1 MSALKTA
8 KETVARLRRALDAF
22 TPAPVHEAIGRV
34 LAVGDGIARVSG
46 LYDAAVSELLVFPDG
61 SRGLAFNLDKDE
73 IGCILLAEEPNIHAG
88 DIVRATG
95 GIVRT
100 GVGEELLGR
109 VVDPLGNPLDGGP
122 TFVCERFDPVEKEAP
137 DIISRRPVTRPLATG
152 IKSIDT
158 MIPIGRGQRQLI
170 IGDRSTGKTSIA
182 IDAIINQT
190 DGKVVCV
197 YVAIGQRAASTA
209 RFIDTLRE
217 KGGMSYTIVVVAEA
231 DSSAGMKFLAPYAG
245 ATISEYF
252 LEKGADTLVIY
263 DDLTKHAQVYREL
276 SLLMRR
282 PPGREAFPGD
292 IFYLHSRLL
301 ERATSLSEEHG
312 GGSQTALPIVETQ
325 AGNIS
330 QYIPTNLISITDG
343 QVCLSTDLFQ
353 QGTLPAV
360 DIGRSVSRVGGK
372 TQIPA
377 MRKLAQKVRLS
388 YAQFTEL
395 EQFTKF
401 GTSIEES
408 TQRALETGR
417 RIRELLKQPRHA
429 PLPLEEQVAL
439 LVVAD
444 SDMLL
449 DIPVRDIRAFEQ
461 RFLRDVRDRAGDL
474 LAGIARGEELSDAA
488 RTTLTDIAFE
498 NVTRL
503 AKKSTGE
510 DGGAESS

>member
-1 MSALKTA
+1 MSVLKTA
-8 KETVARLRRALDAF
+8 QDTLETLRRALDAF

-46 LYDAAVSELLVFPDG
+46 LSDAAVSELLLFPDG
-61 SRGLAFNLDKDE
+61 SRGLAFNLDTDE
-73 IGCILLAEEPNIHAG
+73 IGCILLADEPDIHAG

-95 GIVRT
+95 QIARVP
-100 GVGEELLGR
+100 VGEELLGR

-122 TFVCERFDPVEKEAP
+122 AFHCERFDPIEKEAP

-170 IGDRSTGKTSIA
+170 IGDRSTGKTSIT
-182 IDAIINQT
+182 IDAILNQT
-190 DGKVVCV
+190 DGKVICV
-197 YVAIGQRAASTA
+197 YVAIGQRGASIA

-217 KGGMSYTIVVVAEA
+217 KGGMPYTIVVVAEA

-252 LEKGADTLVIY
+252 VEKGADTLVIY

-276 SLLMRR
+276 SLLLRR

-330 QYIPTNLISITDG
+330 EYIPTNLISITDG
-343 QVCLSTDLFQ
+343 QVCLSTELFQ
-353 QGTLPAV
+353 QGMLPAV
-360 DIGRSVSRVGGK
+360 DVGRSVSRVGGK
-372 TQIPA
+372 TQIAA

-388 YAQFTEL
+388 YAQFAEL

-401 GTSIEES
+401 GTTIEES
-408 TQRALETGR
+408 AQRALDTGR
-417 RIRELLKQPRHA
+417 RIRELLKQHRHA

-444 SDMLL
+444 SDALL
-449 DIPVRDIRAFEQ
+449 DIPVRDVRAFEE
-461 RFLRDVRDRAGDL
+461 RYLRDVRDRAGDL
-474 LAGIARGEELSDAA
+474 LESIRQGDELGEAA
-488 RTTLTDIAFE
+488 RTTLTNIAFE
-498 NVTRL
+498 NVTRF
-503 AKKSTGE
+503 ATTPS
-510 DGGAESS
+510 GAGDDAQPS

>member
-1 MSALKTA
+1 MSVLTTA
-8 KETVARLRRALDAF
+8 KDTLESLRRALDAF
-22 TPAPVHEAIGRV
+22 TPAPVHQPIGRV
-34 LAVGDGIARVSG
+34 LSVGDGIARVSG
-46 LYDAAVSELLVFPDG
+46 LADVALSELLTFPDA

-73 IGCILLAEEPNIHAG
+73 IGCILLANQPDIHAG
-88 DIVRATG
+88 DIVHATG
-95 GIVRT
+95 RIARVP
-100 GVGEELLGR
+100 VGEELLGR
-109 VVDPLGNPLDGGP
+109 VVDPLGHPLDGGRP
-122 TFVCERFDPVEKEAP
+122 FHCERFDPIEKEAP

-182 IDAIINQT
+182 IDAILNQT
-190 DGKVVCV
+190 DGKVICV

-217 KGGMSYTIVVVAEA
+217 KGGMPHTIVVVAEA
-231 DSSAGMKFLAPYAG
+231 DSSAGMKYLAPYAG

-252 LEKGADTLVIY
+252 LHKGADTLVIY

-276 SLLMRR
+276 SLLLRR

-301 ERATSLSEEHG
+301 ERATSLSEDLG

-343 QVCLSTDLFQ
+343 QVCLSSDLFQ
-353 QGTLPAV
+353 QGMLPAV
-360 DIGRSVSRVGGK
+360 DVGRSVSRVGGK
-372 TQIPA
+372 TQVPA
-377 MRKLAQKVRLS
+377 MRKLAQKIRLS
-388 YAQFTEL
+388 YAQFVEL

-417 RIRELLKQPRHA
+417 RIRELLKQHRHA
-429 PLPLEEQVAL
+429 PLPIELQVAL
-439 LVVAD
+439 LVIAD
-444 SDMLL
+444 SDTLL
-449 DIPVRDIRAFEQ
+449 DVPVRDIRAFEQ

-474 LAGIARGEELSDAA
+474 LEHIRQGGELTDAG
-488 RTTLTDIAFE
+488 RTTLTDIAF
-498 NVTRL
+498 
-503 AKKSTGE
+503 KSVARPAETSS
-510 DGGAESS
+510 GARDDAQSS